1 MRSLSTWIQDVLRE
15 YQLSVAALAQRSALA
30 TQTIYNLMKPANIP
44 NVTLDTLACLA
55 RGLGLHF
62 DTVLAQLFE
71 QPQPGDPL
79 ILEIADL
86 CAQLDGDGR
95 AAILRIVRSAVAA
108 MWNEVPE
115 S

>member
-15 YQLSVAALAQRSALA
+15 YQLTVPALAQRSALA
-30 TQTIYNLMKPANIP
+30 TQTIYNLLKPAHVP
-44 NVTLDTLACLA
+44 NVTLDTLVGLA
-55 RGLGLHF
+55 HGLGLHF

-71 QPQPGDPL
+71 KPLYCDPI

-108 MWNEVPE
+108 MWRETPQG
-115 S
+115 

>member
-15 YQLSVAALAQRSALA
+15 YQLTAAMLAQRSALA
-30 TQTIYNLMKPANIP
+30 VQTIYNLQKPAHIP
-44 NVTLDTLACLA
+44 NVTLDTLASLA

-71 QPQPGDPL
+71 HPVYCDPL

-86 CAQLDGDGR
+86 CAQLDGEGR
-95 AAILRIVRSAVAA
+95 TAILRIVRSAVAA
-108 MWNEVPE
+108 VWNEAPE
-115 S
+115 G

>member
-15 YQLSVAALAQRSALA
+15 YQLNVAALAQHSALA

-44 NVTLDTLACLA
+44 NVTLGTLADLS
-55 RGLGLHF
+55 RGLRLHF

-71 QPQPGDPL
+71 QPRQGDPI

-86 CAQLDGDGR
+86 CARLDGEGR
-95 AAILRIVRSAVAA
+95 TAILRIVRSAVAA
-108 MWNEVPE
+108 M
-115 S
+115 